1 MDFKRRMA
9 ALDLIVLQTWQSLN
23 FIPNPLRFCVTN
35 KSVQRTQ
42 AYKKFL
48 KHLLLAEINNNKN
61 NRKALDK

>member
-1 MDFKRRMA
+1 MA
-9 ALDLIVLQTWQSLN
+9 ALDLIVLQTWQSFS
-23 FIPNPLRFCVTN
+23 FIPNPLRFCITN